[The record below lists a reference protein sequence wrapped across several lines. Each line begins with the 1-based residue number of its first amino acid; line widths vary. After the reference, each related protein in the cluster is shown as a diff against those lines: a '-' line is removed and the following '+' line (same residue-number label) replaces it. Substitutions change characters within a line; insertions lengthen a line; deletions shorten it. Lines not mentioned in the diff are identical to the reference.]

1 MCLTYPAKIL
11 KIKGEMALI
20 QDKKKKLEVN
30 IGMLKNVKVGDY
42 ILYNANLA
50 IKKVS
55 QKEAKEIMDIF
66 GNK

>member
-11 KIKGEMALI
+11 QINGQKALI
-20 QDKKKKLEVN
+20 LDKKNKLEVN
-30 IGMLKNVKVGDY
+30 IGMLSNLKKGDY

-55 QKEAKEIMDIF
+55 KKEAKEIMDIF